1 MDKANKIKKW
11 TLLKFAK
18 NVLFVILIVFILPI
32 SVIAGYEY
40 FKVVNAPKYNPET
53 MPLNYEV
60 IGLGEKRLVFIHG
73 LTGSKNYWKRDL
85 EAINQTHKLL
95 LIDLLGFGD
104 SPKPNSDYS
113 LDTQLKALEK
123 IIIKEKF
130 NDGQAIIV
138 GHSMGSTIALA
149 LLAKHKNWFDG
160 AIISGLPVYKDQEE
174 FKEIMS
180 GHAVFDRIASSK
192 YATLTCMLH
201 PIFMNK
207 IFKPNNLTDD
217 VFKDAE
223 KHNWQSFA
231 NSLKEIVI
239 QTDLYAIATE
249 IKDEKIIFIHGDQD
263 TSAPFQ
269 NAKRFA
275 ETFTNAEF
283 ITVKNGDHQLF
294 LKDPNIIWKAINQF
308 SNTTIKNNEVNNITL
323 NEF

>member
-1 MDKANKIKKW
+1 
-11 TLLKFAK
+11 
-18 NVLFVILIVFILPI
+18 
-32 SVIAGYEY
+32 
-40 FKVVNAPKYNPET
+40 
-53 MPLNYEV
+53 
-60 IGLGEKRLVFIHG
+60 
-73 LTGSKNYWKRDL
+73 
-85 EAINQTHKLL
+85 
-95 LIDLLGFGD
+95 
-104 SPKPNSDYS
+104 
-113 LDTQLKALEK
+113 
-123 IIIKEKF
+123 
-130 NDGQAIIV
+130 
-138 GHSMGSTIALA
+138 
-149 LLAKHKNWFDG
+149 
-160 AIISGLPVYKDQEE
+160 
-174 FKEIMS
+174 MS

-207 IFKPNNLTDD
+207 IFKPDNLTDD

-239 QTDLYAIATE
+239 QTDLYTIATE
-249 IKDEKIIFIHGDQD
+249 IKDKKIIFIHGDKD
-263 TSAPFQ
+263 SSAPFQ

-308 SNTTIKNNEVNNITL
+308 PNTTIKNNEVKNITL